1 MNIEIITPATSQLF
15 KFYTHC
21 FAYPYEEM
29 NYELHNLFR
38 VLENEI
44 LTDEEVILAD
54 QVLSIINLYQGE
66 EIKDLRDEFV
76 ALFTSSKSEDPICP
90 MIASDLCSLASKTY
104 YSFEAEEQIY
114 ESGLPVNMDEPID
127 SIFNYLQYLSFACD
141 EFLSGDDEINIS
153 SFFDNH
159 IVYWIPLFCDRLNAT
174 ASLSFYKET
183 AIGLKETI
191 LIYQQD

>member
-29 NYELHNLFR
+29 NYE
-38 VLENEI
+38 
-44 LTDEEVILAD
+44 
-54 QVLSIINLYQGE
+54 
-66 EIKDLRDEFV
+66 
-76 ALFTSSKSEDPICP
+76 
-90 MIASDLCSLASKTY
+90 
-104 YSFEAEEQIY
+104 
-114 ESGLPVNMDEPID
+114 
-127 SIFNYLQYLSFACD
+127 
-141 EFLSGDDEINIS
+141 FLSGNDEINIS

-159 IVYWIPLFCDRLNAT
+159 IIYWIPMFCDRLNAT
-174 ASLSFYKET
+174 ASLSFYKEA

>member
-90 MIASDLCSLASKTY
+90 MIASDLCRLASKTY

-159 IVYWIPLFCDRLNAT
+159 IIYWIPMFCDRLYAT
-174 ASLSFYKET
+174 ASLSFYKEA